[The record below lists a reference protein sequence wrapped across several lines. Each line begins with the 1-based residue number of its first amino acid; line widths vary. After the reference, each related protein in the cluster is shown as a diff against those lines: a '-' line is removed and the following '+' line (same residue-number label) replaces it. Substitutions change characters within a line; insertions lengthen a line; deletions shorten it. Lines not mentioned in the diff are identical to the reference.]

1 MSKHLY
7 LNKIFLI
14 IMEISDNQAIQICKK
29 LKEEFV
35 EIRFLSRGN
44 HNESYF
50 LKTKNKDLV
59 LRIENNNQFKNI
71 KNEYNFLKEING
83 KFAPKVFLFDNSHKI
98 ISKDYLIEEF
108 VEGKHPGR
116 DVDNNFIKLMA
127 LWYKKLHS
135 NKKLISLKE
144 RKNKNLYFQLIKYHN
159 NIKKYQ
165 TQVPDKIW
173 REYKLLF
180 KQIELIFKKNINVLN
195 RRKYFS
201 IVHGDPTRSN
211 VFYDKKSVKLIDW
224 EFVGYDYPET
234 DLVFFF
240 YSYDLTNKQWK
251 LFLDSYGYPTSSVS
265 DKILYLFLIAHYI
278 GTINWRFERLYFIS
292 TGKADL
298 RQNSSNKN
306 RMITEIKEELMQI
319 KKILNKK

>member
-1 MSKHLY
+1 
-7 LNKIFLI
+7 
-14 IMEISDNQAIQICKK
+14 MEISDNQAIQICKK

-35 EIRFLSRGN
+35 EIKFLSRGN

-50 LKTKNKDLV
+50 LKTKKNDLV
-59 LRIENNNQFKNI
+59 LRIENNHQFTNL

-98 ISKDYLIEEF
+98 IRKDYLIEEF
-108 VEGKHPGR
+108 IEGKHPER
-116 DVDNNFIKLMA
+116 NIDNKFIKLMA

-135 NKKLISLKE
+135 NKNSISIKE
-144 RKNKNLYFQLIKYHN
+144 RKKKNLYPQLIQYHI

-165 TQVPDKIW
+165 SEVPKIVW
-173 REYKLLF
+173 KEYESLF
-180 KQIELIFKKNINVLN
+180 NQIELIFKKYSNIFN

-224 EFVGYDYPET
+224 EFVRYDYPET
-234 DLVFFF
+234 DLVFFY
-240 YSYDLTNKQWK
+240 YSYDLNKKQWQ
-251 LFLDSYGYPTSSVS
+251 LFLDSYGYSNS
-265 DKILYLFLIAHYI
+265 KILNKILNLFFIGHYI
-278 GTINWRFERLYFIS
+278 GMINWKFERLHFIS

-306 RMITEIKEELMQI
+306 KMISEIKEDLI
-319 KKILNKK
+319 KIKQILNKK